1 MERATPPALR
11 SGPSAKGREYLRNSS
26 ACQFAHYWNMKN
38 EAGNRLFFYAK
49 MQEMSLTIYTRRCI
63 IILQGKGKGGKQ
75 NKRKEDT
82 TVDEQKEKQ
91 TKELLEVLEKA
102 LRSEAVERITITIK
116 PNQKPK
122 QS

>member
-1 MERATPPALR
+1 MR
-11 SGPSAKGREYLRNSS
+11 RETVS
-26 ACQFAHYWNMKN
+26 
-38 EAGNRLFFYAK
+38 FFMRKSAK

-63 IILQGKGKGGKQ
+63 IILQGKGNLSKKKGGKQ

>member
-1 MERATPPALR
+1 MVGKK
-11 SGPSAKGREYLRNSS
+11 GPFGGFCNYGI
-26 ACQFAHYWNMKN
+26 FGIW
-38 EAGNRLFFYAK
+38 
-49 MQEMSLTIYTRRCI
+49 
-63 IILQGKGKGGKQ
+63 GKDPGTG
-75 NKRKEDT
+75 
-82 TVDEQKEKQ
+82 KQ